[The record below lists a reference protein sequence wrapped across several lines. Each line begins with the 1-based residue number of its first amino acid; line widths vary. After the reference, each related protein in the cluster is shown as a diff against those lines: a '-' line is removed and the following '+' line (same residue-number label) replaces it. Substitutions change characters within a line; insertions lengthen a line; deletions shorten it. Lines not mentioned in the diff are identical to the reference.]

1 MQAWSL
7 APDGQSSNH
16 QAMSRRKFPPKLEV
30 TVDEIDAEGVGL
42 ARWGE
47 RDVRV
52 KAGLPGEEVVA
63 RTVGRRKG
71 AALAVT
77 EQLTA
82 NVSADRQDVPCAFFP
97 RCGGCALQHLNY
109 DSQLRL
115 KQQGLLDELEHCEVS
130 FEKLRA
136 PVGSPQFG
144 YRRKARL
151 GVRALDELLLVGF
164 REAFGGRIVKMT
176 QCMALTP
183 PFDELFPALAALIN
197 ELSIPGAVPQIET
210 AVGDAQAAL
219 VIRHLEALDAKDARL
234 LGEFQLRHNVTI
246 YTQADGYDSVT
257 PLRADAAMPNY
268 SLPEFGVNLE
278 FAVTD
283 FIQVNRV
290 INNALVRAVAAAFES
305 GDNQNSKLHIADMF
319 CGIGNFSLPL
329 ARRGHQV
336 SGWEAASEAIE
347 RARSNAHRNGLSEC
361 TAFAVADLYGLPG
374 DKKLKTEVAQLGGVD
389 ALVLDPPRSG
399 AGPALASWLGE
410 RVRKVV
416 YVSCNPKTFASDA
429 VVLGQHNFVLTDVG
443 IYDMFPHTAHVETLG
458 IFERRG

>member
-1 MQAWSL
+1 
-7 APDGQSSNH
+7 
-16 QAMSRRKFPPKLEV
+16 MSRRKFPPKLEV
-30 TVDEIDAEGVGL
+30 TVDEIDAEGVGF
-42 ARWGE
+42 ARWG
-47 RDVRV
+47 
-52 KAGLPGEEVVA
+52 EVVA

-77 EQLTA
+77 EQLSA
-82 NVSADRQDVPCAFFP
+82 NVSADRQDAPCAFFP
-97 RCGGCALQHLNY
+97 RCGGCALQHMNY
-109 DSQLRL
+109 ASQLQL
-115 KQQGLLDELEHCEVS
+115 KQQGLLDELNRCGVS
-130 FEKLRA
+130 FEQLRA

-176 QCMALTP
+176 SCMALAP
-183 PFDELFPALAALIN
+183 PFDRLFPALVGLIE
-197 ELSIPGAVPQIET
+197 ELSIPGAIPQIET
-210 AVGDAQAAL
+210 AVGDTQAAL
-219 VIRHLEALDAKDARL
+219 VIRHLEALSASDARL
-234 LGEFQLRHNVTI
+234 LGEFQRRHNVTI

-257 PLRADAAMPNY
+257 PLSADATMLNY

-283 FIQVNRV
+283 FIQVNRD
-290 INNALVRAVAAAFES
+290 INDALVRGVAAAFES
-305 GDNQNSKLHIADMF
+305 NKGGQSKLHIADMF

-329 ARRGHQV
+329 ARRGHFI
-336 SGWEAASEAIE
+336 SGWEAASDAID
-347 RARSNAHRNGLSEC
+347 RARGNAHRNGLSNRTE
-361 TAFAVADLYGLPG
+361 FAVADLYGQPG
-374 DKKLKTEVAQLGGVD
+374 DKKLKTEIVELPEVD

-410 RVRKVV
+410 KVRKVV
-416 YVSCNPKTFASDA
+416 YVSCNPKTFAEDSS
-429 VVLGQHNFVLTDVG
+429 VLNQHNFVLSDVG

>member
-1 MQAWSL
+1 
-7 APDGQSSNH
+7 
-16 QAMSRRKFPPKLEV
+16 MSRRKFPPKLEV
-30 TVDEIDAEGVGL
+30 TVEEIDAQGVGL

-52 KAGLPGEEVVA
+52 KAGLPGEDVVA

-77 EQLTA
+77 EQLSA
-82 NVSADRQDVPCAFFP
+82 NVSADRQNVPCSFFP

-109 DSQLRL
+109 SSQLRL
-115 KQQGLLDELEHCEVS
+115 KQQGLLNELKRCAVS

-151 GVRALDELLLVGF
+151 GVRALDEMLLVGF

-176 QCMALTP
+176 RCLALAP
-183 PFDELFPALAALIN
+183 PFDKLFPELVRLIN
-197 ELSIPGAVPQIET
+197 ELSIPAAVPQIET
-210 AVGDAQAAL
+210 AVGDTQAAL
-219 VIRHLEALDAKDARL
+219 VIRHLEPLDAKDARL

-257 PLRADAAMPNY
+257 PLSSDASMLNY
-268 SLPEFGVNLE
+268 SLPEFGLNLQ

-290 INNALVRAVAAAFES
+290 INDALVRGVAAAFES
-305 GDNQNSKLHIADMF
+305 GESGASKLHIADLF

-329 ARRGHQV
+329 ARRGHRV
-336 SGWEAASEAIE
+336 SGWEAASDAID
-347 RARSNAHRNGLSEC
+347 RACSNAQRNGLSER
-361 TAFAVADLYGLPG
+361 TQFAVADLYGQPG
-374 DKKLKTEVAQLGGVD
+374 DKKLKTEVVELPDVD

-399 AGPALASWLGE
+399 AGPALASWLGD

-416 YVSCNPKTFASDA
+416 YVSCNPKTFATDA
-429 VVLGQHNFVLTDVG
+429 SVLSQHNFVLSDVG